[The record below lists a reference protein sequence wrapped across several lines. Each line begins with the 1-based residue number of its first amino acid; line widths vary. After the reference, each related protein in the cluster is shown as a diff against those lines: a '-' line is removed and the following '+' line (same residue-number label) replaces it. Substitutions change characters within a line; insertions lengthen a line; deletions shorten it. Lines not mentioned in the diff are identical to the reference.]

1 MAVGIIVAALGN
13 GKKVPQDL
21 NVVGF
26 DDSPFARAM
35 WPTITSLAQPV
46 DEMAHLSTQ
55 KLIEWVHAEAL
66 TNRALNSPPKSS
78 FAKAARKSFRP
89 LLQREKH
96 FHRPFDNVVILALF
110 WRSFFGIGDCRGRVR
125 ACRTF

>member
-1 MAVGIIVAALGN
+1 MQSGFTAFDMLMKKAPNVTGIFAANDEMAVGIIVAAWGN

-21 NVVGF
+21 SVVGF

-55 KLIEWVHAEAL
+55 KLIEWVHAETL
-66 TNRALNSPPKSS
+66 DQSRFEFSTEIII
-78 FAKAARKSFRP
+78 
-89 LLQREKH
+89 RESC
-96 FHRPFDNVVILALF
+96 P
-110 WRSFFGIGDCRGRVR
+110 
-125 ACRTF
+125 